1 VERARAGE
9 GPSLLVVNTYRYHG
23 HHVGDVSR
31 EYYRSKQEEQQWKT
45 DRDPLRIMGE
55 WLVSQGLADG
65 PALEKIHDEVK
76 VEIDNAVQFALAAPY
91 PSPDKVDQDVYA

>member
-1 VERARAGE
+1 
-9 GPSLLVVNTYRYHG
+9 LLVNTYRYHG

-55 WLVSQGLADG
+55 WLTSEGQAD
-65 PALEKIHDEVK
+65 PATLDKIHDEVK
-76 VEIDNAVQFALAAPY
+76 AEIDSAVKFALAAPY
-91 PSPDKVDQDVYA
+91 PSPDKVSEDVYA